1 MSALSSLKLVSEQ
14 KPTQISAIQHRRN
27 KLADRLVEQLELAK
41 ALQTGTTF
49 APTKIRKIKDA
60 ETGLSQQVE
69 MKKRLKSWWFTAESG
84 KLVLSVR
91 YGSKV
96 LELAKGKWA
105 IEVGAQKEL
114 LNVLE
119 TLKGAVLAGELD
131 TQIENASEK
140 LRSGFNK

>member
-1 MSALSSLKLVSEQ
+1 MTALSSLKLVSEQ
-14 KPTQISAIQHRRN
+14 KPTQISPIQHRRN

-41 ALQTGTTF
+41 AMQTGTTF
-49 APTKIRKIKDA
+49 APTKIRTVKDA
-60 ETGLSQQVE
+60 ETGLRQQVE
-69 MKKRLKSWWFTAESG
+69 MKKRLKSWWFTAPSG

-105 IEVGAQKEL
+105 IEVGAQKDL

-131 TQIENASEK
+131 TQIEIASEK

>member
-41 ALQTGTTF
+41 AMQTGTTF
-49 APTKIRKIKDA
+49 APTKIRTVKDA
-60 ETGLSQQVE
+60 ETGLRQQVE
-69 MKKRLKSWWFTAESG
+69 MKKRLKSWWFTAPSG

-105 IEVGAQKEL
+105 IEVGAQKDL

-119 TLKGAVLAGELD
+119 TLKGAVLG
-131 TQIENASEK
+131 
-140 LRSGFNK
+140 

>member
-14 KPTQISAIQHRRN
+14 KPAQISSIQHRRN

-41 ALQTGTTF
+41 AMQKGTVF
-49 APTKIRKIKDA
+49 APTKLRIVKDA
-60 ETGLSQQVE
+60 ETGLRHQVE
-69 MKKRLKSWWFTAESG
+69 MKKRLKSWWFTAPSG
-84 KLVLSVR
+84 KLVLIVR

-105 IEVGAQKEL
+105 IEIGTEKDL

-131 TQIENASEK
+131 AQIEVASEK
-140 LRSGFNK
+140 LRSGFDK